1 MSITFDYSGQRTQ
14 ISILAAVVGQSGWL
28 RLDKLHFHNDA
39 DDFATLLFTACN
51 DHGEALD
58 DDFCR
63 KLVSLDARVKSG
75 APVIPPAALA
85 QAAETRIAAAK
96 EAERAR
102 NHALWQQESERIDR
116 WAQDKI
122 DAAQHAIEETTL
134 QISQAQRDKREA
146 TTDEATT
153 DEALLACEETI
164 SRLTK
169 QRKRQRREIDE
180 VEDDISPNK
189 NPSQAEGFFHGR
201 SPNGVN
207 TGLAK
212 RDKHWPH
219 QAT

>member
-14 ISILAAVVGQSGWL
+14 ISVLAAVVGQSGWL
-28 RLDKLHFHNDA
+28 RLDKLHFHNNA

-63 KLVSLDARVKSG
+63 KLLSLDARVESSV
-75 APVIPPAALA
+75 PVIPPAALA
-85 QAAETRIAAAK
+85 QAAETRIAAAT

-146 TTDEATT
+146 TTDEA
-153 DEALLACEETI
+153 LLACEETI

-201 SPNGVN
+201 SPSGVN

-212 RDKHWPH
+212 RRKYWPR
-219 QAT
+219 QAA